1 MSKEKSILPKGFIR
15 KHELAFRYFPD
26 SSSKKAATENLSRA
40 INRCQPLLTAL
51 ARSPGG
57 YSTRDKQ
64 YSQLQVALIYRYL
77 GEP

>member
-1 MSKEKSILPKGFIR
+1 MNFIR
-15 KHELAFRYFPD
+15 KHELAFKYFPD
-26 SSSKKAATENLSRA
+26 APTKKAATDSLTRA
-40 INRCQPLLTAL
+40 INRCKPLLDAL

-64 YSQLQVALIYRYL
+64 YSPHQVELIYHYL

>member
-1 MSKEKSILPKGFIR
+1 MNFIR
-15 KHELAFRYFPD
+15 KHELAFKYFPD
-26 SSSKKAATENLSRA
+26 SPTKKAATDSLTRA
-40 INRCQPLLTAL
+40 INRCKPLLEAL

-64 YSQLQVALIYRYL
+64 YSPHQVELIYHYL